1 MRSIRFVEYFFDSQ
15 AKFVHDAR
23 IKFKVTNN
31 TLLGGLYPPTVTK
44 PTLIGTETNTPEEE
58 ITGGFAR
65 VCIHSLK
72 SQLCLKSGTVFAV
85 LELLLSFP

>member
-1 MRSIRFVEYFFDSQ
+1 MNPQGQQFLLIPLFSLSAYTLTILTGSQKWDETPATIFV
-15 AKFVHDAR
+15 
-23 IKFKVTNN
+23 
-31 TLLGGLYPPTVTK
+31 
-44 PTLIGTETNTPEEE
+44 TLIGTETNTPEEE